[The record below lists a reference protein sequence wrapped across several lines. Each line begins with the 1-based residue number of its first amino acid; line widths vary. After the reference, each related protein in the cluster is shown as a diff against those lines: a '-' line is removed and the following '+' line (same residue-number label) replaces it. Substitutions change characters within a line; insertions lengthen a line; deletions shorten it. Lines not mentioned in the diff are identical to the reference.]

1 MSISANMTM
10 KAMIMTMAIMMII
23 PIPVESIDSTGTIKA
38 ASAIMTLGIV
48 VVMATTIGPSV
59 QV

>member
-1 MSISANMTM
+1 MTM
-10 KAMIMTMAIMMII
+10 KAMLMTMAIMMII